1 MLGEVIEVYIPD
13 EYKNASLIDVM
24 DRTLI
29 GFKIR
34 TEKEI
39 KNIVVK
45 QDEDNSRILKGDTVI
60 LDNNTIKLLEDED
73 FYE

>member
-1 MLGEVIEVYIPD
+1 MLGEVIEVYIPE
-13 EYKNASLIDVM
+13 EYKNASLIDIM

-34 TEKEI
+34 TDKEI

-73 FYE
+73 YYE

>member
-34 TEKEI
+34 TDKEI

-45 QDEDNSRILKGDTVI
+45 QDEGNSRILKGDTVI

-73 FYE
+73 YYE

>member
-13 EYKNASLIDVM
+13 EYKNASLIDIM

-34 TEKEI
+34 TDKEI

-73 FYE
+73 YYE

>member
-45 QDEDNSRILKGDTVI
+45 QDEGNSRILKGDTVI

-73 FYE
+73 YYE

>member
-1 MLGEVIEVYIPD
+1 MLGEVIEVYIPE
-13 EYKNASLIDVM
+13 EYKNASLMDIM

-34 TEKEI
+34 TDKEV
-39 KNIVVK
+39 KNLVVK

-73 FYE
+73 YYE

>member
-34 TEKEI
+34 TDKEV
-39 KNIVVK
+39 KNLVVK

-73 FYE
+73 YYE

>member
-1 MLGEVIEVYIPD
+1 MLGEVIEVYIPE
-13 EYKNASLIDVM
+13 EYKNASLIDIM

-34 TEKEI
+34 TDKEV
-39 KNIVVK
+39 KNLVVK

-73 FYE
+73 YYE

>member
-34 TEKEI
+34 TDKEI

-73 FYE
+73 YYE

>member
-13 EYKNASLIDVM
+13 EYKNASLMDIM

-34 TEKEI
+34 TDKEI

-73 FYE
+73 YYE

>member
-73 FYE
+73 YYE